1 MKTTITEKNLD
12 REIRKRVQALEQEIP
27 QEVENSF
34 LEKLDG
40 IVPGLPQVHRSR
52 FFYYGALAT
61 AASILLAI
69 LFLLLPSLHR
79 PLPHAGS
86 QDVWVQSAQVDGQP
100 ASTIII
106 ASQDPDCTII
116 WLEKINKDKG
126 GSQ

>member
-1 MKTTITEKNLD
+1 MKTAITEKNFD
-12 REIRKRVQALEQEIP
+12 REIRKRVQTLEQEIP
-27 QEVENSF
+27 RELENDF

-40 IVPGLPQVHRSR
+40 IVPVLPQVQRSR

-79 PLPHAGS
+79 PLPHADS
-86 QDVWVQSAQVDGQP
+86 QEVWVQSAQVEGQP

-106 ASQDPDCTII
+106 ASQDPDCTIV

-126 GSQ
+126 GFQ